1 MRNLLSGLRK
11 AAAKRAEYRRIRD
24 EIRHMP
30 VAMALDLDIYPG
42 DADKIA
48 YRAVYGA

>member
-11 AAAKRAEYRRIRD
+11 AAARRAEYRRIRHG
-24 EIRHMP
+24 IRHMP
-30 VAMALDLDIYPG
+30 IAMALDLDICPG
-42 DADKIA
+42 DADRIA